1 MWPKPDPVMMGFH
14 DTRDTRVRNLYL
26 RSKIT
31 LLLHKSTNSISALI
45 IFFKSGSS
53 QLREWLRDCVR
64 DCWQAVWK
72 IFQLWWI
79 GRLLISRWVFVVSRL
94 NYPQF
99 GLPGLYRPRL
109 FRPIRGP
116 GWGESTNEVTQFW
129 HATCIQKVRWKSFF
143 EGPLCKQ
150 SLVKSTC
157 VGLLRVRHHHNQLM
171 IFRTINRRYVC
182 TVVVSDTWHVYCQV
196 SRNNL
201 ILFN

>member
-1 MWPKPDPVMMGFH
+1 MAE
-14 DTRDTRVRNLYL
+14 TRAGNDGVSWHSTRVRNLYL
-26 RSKIT
+26 RSKPT
-31 LLLHKSTNSISALI
+31 LLLHKITKSIINALI
-45 IFFKSGSS
+45 IFFKEGSS

-94 NYPQF
+94 NYPEL
-99 GLPGLYRPRL
+99 GLPGLCWPRL
-109 FRPIRGP
+109 SRPIREL
-116 GWGESTNEVTQFW
+116 GWWESTNEVTPFW
-129 HATCIQKVRWKSFF
+129 HATCIQKARWKSFF

-157 VGLLRVRHHHNQLM
+157 VGLLTVRRHHNQLM
-171 IFRTINRRYVC
+171 IFRTINHYVC
-182 TVVVSDTWHVYCQV
+182 TVVVSDTWHTYCQV
-196 SRNNL
+196 SQNNL